1 MGRALTHIQVR
12 LVLVTAISFALAPL
26 VGYSVAA
33 MFGMAQPTD
42 LLTFENGMPLLGAY
56 LGLVTWV
63 AWYFHGFTRPLINWH
78 ADHPYGQNTPEHLN
92 QHLKSFTR
100 KYWSFFVIAVVALP
114 LIEFWLSAATLDSQH
129 LVDLLEFMLLH
140 LVVAIY
146 VGLPGYFYS
155 LNTLGHLNR
164 YIGIAGVHID
174 IQTKILLIGAYLPI
188 LTTAVMLKYYWW
200 RTGFLASEVFL
211 ALGLIGLMA
220 ILITAAVIHSLHQ
233 SLSPVR
239 KVTSSVG
246 ASSYK
251 KLAKQLRPQSLD
263 EIGYLVQMLGNMFKR
278 LVEQESH
285 VSAIVDHAAEGVIVL
300 DDTQAI
306 DTFNPAAEKLFGYKR
321 VEIRG
326 KPIQWLIP
334 NFDAS
339 VDETLEPDK
348 EHEVYGRHRN
358 GSSVPMRVRISQME
372 RDDVTYY
379 TLLVADISERKAAQ
393 RMLLEAESRYRN
405 LVETAH
411 DLVWSVDTEGRWI
424 YLNNAVSSIYGYEQ
438 EEMLGRPFTDFQAP
452 ESAERDAQAFEQVL
466 NGRDLLQYETIHLD
480 QKGRR
485 RYISFNARPTVNN
498 KGDVILVSGTA
509 RDITEQKQFEE
520 ELTYQAQHDNLTG
533 LHNRSYFQS
542 ELERVTSRV
551 ARSAAECA
559 LLYLDLDQFKYV
571 NDTVGH
577 AAGDRLLKECTELLT
592 KNIREGDLL
601 ARFGGDEFTIILYN
615 IDHDHAIPV
624 AENIRSMFEHYR
636 FYDSG
641 KTFNVTCSIGLT
653 MIDNKTESAEEA
665 LSRADLACNISKN
678 QGRNCV
684 HEYTDADSEQSAMAE
699 DMGWVSRVRDAI
711 DNDRF
716 KLLYQPILTVAS
728 GDISGYEVL
737 LRLPND
743 DGTSIKPSGFIPAA
757 ERFGLMHNLDRWTVR
772 RAMEFLAELHADNIE
787 TQFSINL
794 SGRAVDDSE
803 LLNMVQTILNDSGL
817 NPASLTFE
825 ISETAA
831 IDNLQ
836 AARKFIGSLKD
847 LGCRM
852 ALDDFGSGF
861 CSFAYL
867 KHLPVDSLKID
878 GSFVQSLA
886 SAKVDQA
893 MVQSMNQIAHA
904 LGKTTIAEFVENHE
918 TLVLLKDYGIDYAQ
932 GHFIGKPRSKLIHHL
947 DDVSLSEAPLSA

>member
-1 MGRALTHIQVR
+1 MGRALTQIQAR
-12 LVLVTAISFALAPL
+12 LVLVTSISFALSPL
-26 VGYSVAA
+26 VGYSAA
-33 MFGMAQPTD
+33 IMFGIVEPAD
-42 LLTFENGMPLLGAY
+42 LLALYTALPMLGAY
-56 LGLVTWV
+56 LALLTW
-63 AWYFHGFTRPLINWH
+63 AALHFHGFTRPLINWQSE
-78 ADHPYGQNTPEHLN
+78 HPYGYNTPEHLN
-92 QHLKSFTR
+92 RHVKSFTR
-100 KYWSFFVIAVVALP
+100 SYWSFYLLAIFILPVIHYWTTTASYS
-114 LIEFWLSAATLDSQH
+114 SAAAI
-129 LVDLLEFMLLH
+129 DLLNLMLMN
-140 LVVAIY
+140 LVIAIY
-146 VGLPGYFYS
+146 VGMPGYLYS
-155 LNTLGHLNR
+155 LNTLGHFNR
-164 YIGIAGVHID
+164 YIGIAGVHVNL
-174 IQTKILLIGAYLPI
+174 QTKILLIGAYLPI
-188 LTTAVMLKYYWW
+188 LTISVLLKYYWW
-200 RTGFLASEVFL
+200 RTGFVGNEVL
-211 ALGLIGLMA
+211 MVSGLIALMA
-220 ILITAAVIHSLHQ
+220 ILITAAAIHSLHQ
-233 SLSPVR
+233 SLSPVKR
-239 KVTSSVG
+239 VISSGG

-251 KLAKQLRPQSLD
+251 KMAKQLRPQSLD

-278 LVEQESH
+278 LVDQESN
-285 VSAIVDHAAEGVIVL
+285 VSAIVNHAAEGIIVL
-300 DDTQAI
+300 NDQQHI
-306 DTFNPAAEKLFGYKR
+306 DTFNPAAESLFGYKS
-321 VEIRG
+321 VEISG

-334 NFDAS
+334 NFDARATGS
-339 VDETLEPDK
+339 DKPDN
-348 EHEVYGRHRN
+348 ELEVYGRHLN
-358 GSSVPMRVRISQME
+358 GSSVPLRIRVSEME
-372 RDDVTYY
+372 RDDVIYY
-379 TLLVADISERKAAQ
+379 TLLVADISERKASQ

-411 DLVWSVDTEGRWI
+411 DLVWSTDTEGRWI
-424 YLNNAVSSIYGYEQ
+424 YLNNAVGHIYGYQQ

-452 ESAERDAQAFEQVL
+452 ESAERDATAFEQVMA
-466 NGRDLLQYETIHLD
+466 GRDLLQYETVHLD
-480 QKGRR
+480 QKGHR
-485 RYISFNARPTVNN
+485 RYISFNARPTFNDR
-498 KGDVILVSGTA
+498 GEVILISGTA
-509 RDITEQKQFEE
+509 RDITEQKRFEE

-542 ELERVTSRV
+542 ELERVTSRI

-653 MIDNKTESAEEA
+653 MIDSNTESAEDA

-684 HEYTDADSEQSAMAE
+684 HEYTEQDSEQSAMAE
-699 DMGWVSRVRDAI
+699 DMGWVTRVRDAI

-716 KLLYQPILTVAS
+716 KLLYQPIMSVSS
-728 GDISGYEVL
+728 GDIHGYEVL
-737 LRLPND
+737 LRLPTE
-743 DGTSIKPSGFIPAA
+743 DGPSIKPSGFIPAA

-772 RAMEFLAELHADNIE
+772 RSMEFLAELHGDNIE

-803 LLNMVQTILNDSGL
+803 LLNMVQSILNDSGL

-825 ISETAA
+825 ITETAA
-831 IDNLQ
+831 IANLQ

-861 CSFAYL
+861 CSFTYL

-886 SAKVDQA
+886 STKVDQA

-904 LGKTTIAEFVENHE
+904 LGKTTIAEFVENKE
-918 TLVLLKDYGIDYAQ
+918 TLILLKDYGIDFAQ
-932 GHFIGKPRSKLIHHL
+932 GHFIGKPRSKLIH
-947 DDVSLSEAPLSA
+947 SLEAEGISGAPLSA